1 MRKIAREHHIDV
13 RNIAGSGE
21 GGRVTKNDIL
31 AYIDAGAPASARSAT
46 LQARA
51 RSSAPLLAPNPSA
64 TAGLDPAKYER
75 TPMSVMRRKIA
86 EHMVMSKRT
95 SPHVHSAFEIDFTKV
110 DEIRKAKKAEYE
122 KAGGKLTYM
131 SFITKACAEAL
142 KKVPIVNA
150 SVDGADI
157 IYKKDINIG
166 VAVALDWGLI
176 VPVVKNADG
185 MSLLDI
191 SKAIADLAARAREK
205 KLKPEDVQ
213 GGTFTITNPGVFGA
227 LFGMP
232 IISQPQVAIV
242 GVGAVEKRPVVIDD
256 AVTIRLRAYMTIGYD
271 HRVIDGA
278 IADEFMQVVKKMIE
292 NWDRC
297 GGVGLR
303 GVRGSRAGLT
313 REEIQNRRLRS
324 LFDDVESC
332 GFEHRSPSIWIR
344 SRVMPERVR
353 RRESRPRVDVHDRQ
367 QKLATRFQYAR
378 RFAERLG
385 DVGARNVIDCRHAD
399 CAIVRAGLE
408 RQLTSITDLHF
419 DPVRHAGNAR
429 VRHQPLRRVAVDSE
443 VAPVDVDRGHRDT
456 RFRKQQPNRCAA
468 RAGADVDDATR
479 SGCEEAVGSGR
490 DRQVDAKQRVRNQQ
504 ARDAPG
510 RDERRGTDHPPAPLQ
525 PDAGNGEPAEQ
536 RERHEMSP
544 ADRPAV
550 PEVVGERRCHAATIA
565 APALNAR

>member
-1 MRKIAREHHIDV
+1 MAKQVVMPQMGESVAEGTIVRWLKKVGDAVERDEPLFEISTDKVDAEIPSPSAGVLSEVKVKEGETVPINTVVGVIDETASKPAASATKPAEAPASAPQAKPETPAQETATPVSAPQAEDDGRFGPYAPVTSAASAPAQRATADKPARQAAPRAPVARVAPSAPGLAKPWSAAEARELRMSPVVRKIAHDHHIDV

-31 AYIDAGAPASARSAT
+31 AYIDAGAPASAPPSQVGSAGKPVAPADAAT
-46 LQARA
+46 
-51 RSSAPLLAPNPSA
+51 PLLGPNPSA

-75 TPMSVMRRKIA
+75 TPMSVMRKKIA
-86 EHMVMSKRT
+86 EHMVMSRRT

-131 SFITKACAEAL
+131 SFITKACAEGL

-157 IYKKDINIG
+157 IYKKDVNIG

-227 LFGMP
+227 LFGMA

-242 GVGAVEKRPVVIDD
+242 GVGAVEKRPVVVDD

-271 HRVIDGA
+271 HRIIDGA

-292 NWDRC
+292 NWD
-297 GGVGLR
+297 
-303 GVRGSRAGLT
+303 
-313 REEIQNRRLRS
+313 
-324 LFDDVESC
+324 
-332 GFEHRSPSIWIR
+332 P
-344 SRVMPERVR
+344 
-353 RRESRPRVDVHDRQ
+353 
-367 QKLATRFQYAR
+367 
-378 RFAERLG
+378 
-385 DVGARNVIDCRHAD
+385 
-399 CAIVRAGLE
+399 
-408 RQLTSITDLHF
+408 
-419 DPVRHAGNAR
+419 
-429 VRHQPLRRVAVDSE
+429 
-443 VAPVDVDRGHRDT
+443 
-456 RFRKQQPNRCAA
+456 AA
-468 RAGADVDDATR
+468 A
-479 SGCEEAVGSGR
+479 
-490 DRQVDAKQRVRNQQ
+490 
-504 ARDAPG
+504 
-510 RDERRGTDHPPAPLQ
+510 
-525 PDAGNGEPAEQ
+525 
-536 RERHEMSP
+536 
-544 ADRPAV
+544 
-550 PEVVGERRCHAATIA
+550 
-565 APALNAR
+565 